1 MTQPNHSNLP
11 PVDNFHPLN
20 PETLGI
26 PHQALERRAYELYLE
41 AGSPEGRG
49 FEHWQQ
55 AERELLAGYLPRQAE
70 QRVIVPAAKRK
81 KAAVEPVAPAPLK
94 AAAVPKKATRSRKK
108 S

>member
-1 MTQPNHSNLP
+1 MSQPNLP

-26 PHQALERRAYELYLE
+26 PHQALEHRAYELYLE

-49 FEHWQQ
+49 HEHWTQ
-55 AERELLAGYLPRQAE
+55 AVSDLLAGYLPRTAE
-70 QRVIVPAAKRK
+70 RREVAAPPPPPAPKRRKSAESSASAPAK
-81 KAAVEPVAPAPLK
+81 KAGRP
-94 AAAVPKKATRSRKK
+94 RKK